1 MKSITN
7 IISVKNNIICMQTNF
22 LVSVSHTFKLE
33 VVSKQTKEI
42 CILISIFPHN
52 ISELHAK
59 KSTISMTKLYIC
71 ESKTQI
77 EYILATGAVY
87 VDLSKAFALLV
98 IVSFYENCQLIEWK
112 I

>member
-1 MKSITN
+1 
-7 IISVKNNIICMQTNF
+7 MQTNF
-22 LVSVSHTFKLE
+22 LVSMSHTFKLE
-33 VVSKQTKEI
+33 VVSKQTKES

-59 KSTISMTKLYIC
+59 KSTINMTKLYIC

-98 IVSFYENCQLIEWK
+98 IVSFYENCQLIE
-112 I
+112 

>member
-1 MKSITN
+1 
-7 IISVKNNIICMQTNF
+7 MQTNF

-59 KSTISMTKLYIC
+59 KSTISMTKLYI
-71 ESKTQI
+71 
-77 EYILATGAVY
+77 
-87 VDLSKAFALLV
+87 DLSKAFALLV
-98 IVSFYENCQLIEWK
+98 IVSFYENCQLIE
-112 I
+112 